1 MEWDNILILKN
12 AHAAVL
18 VKTGEPLKIMDLI
31 IPDLKPGQV
40 LVKIAYSGICHTQI
54 LEMDGKKG
62 IDKFLPHT
70 LGHEG
75 SGIVIKSGEGVGKVK
90 NGDPVVLSWIKGN
103 GADIP
108 SAVYGSDE
116 GLINSGAISTFLNY
130 AIISENRLTPIK
142 REMPL
147 KEAALLGCAIPTGAG
162 IVLNSTG
169 LRPGDTIAIFGVG
182 GIGAS
187 AVIAAD
193 VMAAGKIIA
202 IDIFDHKLEHALSIG
217 ATHTINSRK
226 QDCLSEISIITGG
239 IGVDY
244 AIESAGKRETMEM
257 AFRAVRDHGGL
268 CVLAGNLPLGEKISI
283 DPFDLI
289 KGKRIIG
296 TWGGETK
303 PDRDIPLYVDLY
315 MKGRLK
321 LENMGTHCYRL
332 DDINI
337 AIQDLKSGT
346 VGRALIDMDLKME
359 KFNGPQE

>member
-1 MEWDNILILKN
+1 MTVIY

-18 VKTGEPLKIMDLI
+18 VNTGEPLKIMDLK

-40 LVKIAYSGICHTQI
+40 LVKIAYSGVCHTQI

-62 IDKFLPHT
+62 VDKFLPHT

-75 SGIVIKSGEGVGKVK
+75 SGIVITTGAGVKKVK
-90 NGDPVVLSWIKGN
+90 PNDHVVLSWIKGC

-108 SAVYGSDE
+108 SAMYESD
-116 GLINSGAISTFLNY
+116 GGPINSGAISTFLDY

-142 REMPL
+142 KEMPL
-147 KEAALLGCAIPTGAG
+147 KEAALLGCAIPTGVG
-162 IVLNSTG
+162 IVLNSIG
-169 LRPGDTIAIFGVG
+169 LRPGDSIAIFGVG

-193 VMAAGKIIA
+193 IMAAGKIIA
-202 IDIFDHKLEHALSIG
+202 VDIFEHKLEHARSLG
-217 ATHTINSRK
+217 ATHTINARK
-226 QDCLSEISIITGG
+226 QDCISEIYQITDGN
-239 IGVDY
+239 GVDY

-257 AFRAVRDHGGL
+257 AFRSVRDMGGL
-268 CVLAGNLPLGEKISI
+268 CVLAGNLPVGEQISI

-289 KGKRIIG
+289 KGKKIIG

-315 MKGRLK
+315 LKERLK
-321 LENMGTHCYRL
+321 LENLITHCYSL
-332 DDINI
+332 DEINT
-337 AIQDLKSGT
+337 AIEDLKLGK
-346 VGRALIDMDLKME
+346 VGRVLIDFQEKTGDL
-359 KFNGPQE
+359 